1 MQNPKEIQLF
11 TYTVMDG
18 TYQKGKLMNIQ
29 GLEDAVPGNVG
40 TLGSPKPS
48 KVGLNPGVSNP
59 GAFSFIYEGA
69 GNRELRLLIGEP
81 ADIYTDTGSSFQ
93 VCPYTLLKMD
103 PDLQDWTVLARN
115 IQFINQRNSL
125 YWATDPRGLCQIGNM
140 LFILD
145 YETGTIYLLEG
156 DELNGKIQGAT
167 YTPQHP
173 PCNVG
178 AVAGLPSNAK
188 GQALIALPH
197 EEPDGSTHYY
207 LFALF
212 VVGPDDAGEFQPSI
226 LVRLEVGDPQ
236 GPSPYSLTCN
246 GQTKL
251 GRNAQRII
259 PISPTNANWPFLL
272 IPASGGIQNIT
283 PNSGASR
290 ISRVPAFGSW
300 QDEGTS
306 ILETDY
312 PDRHV
317 PVYST
322 YNIQAIAA
330 STETSPDALVY
341 ILAHIYEEDY
351 QYKQYVLYKTT
362 AGKLAQMQ
370 PSTSVADALAQ
381 GDLTLVE
388 TGGAPGYC
396 WDIFYA
402 NKGQGETGRLW
413 FLRGSTIIVSS
424 GPAYGARS
432 TIFGPGESLGQTG
445 GQIITS
451 ADMTG
456 ETARQVADEGLS
468 KQGLQGLNS
477 PVLVSSSSEEEEED

>member
-18 TYQKGKLMNIQ
+18 TYRKGKLMNIQ
-29 GLEDAVPGNVG
+29 GLEDASPGKVG
-40 TLGSPKPS
+40 TLGSPQPS
-48 KVGLNPGVSNP
+48 RVSLNPGVSNP
-59 GAFSFIYEGA
+59 GIFSFIYEQEGT
-69 GNRELRLLIGEP
+69 RELRLLIGEP
-81 ADIYTDTGSSFQ
+81 VDMYPDTGSPFQ
-93 VCPYTLLKMD
+93 TCPYTLLKMD
-103 PDLQDWTVLARN
+103 PDPQDWTVLARN
-115 IQFINQRNSL
+115 IQLINKRNSL

-145 YETGTIYLLEG
+145 YESGTIYLVEG
-156 DELNGKIQGAT
+156 DELNGKVQGAT
-167 YTPQHP
+167 YTPQAL

-178 AVAGLPSNAK
+178 AAAGLPPGAK

-197 EEPDGSTHYY
+197 EEPDGSARYY

-212 VVGPDDAGEFQPSI
+212 VVGPDEAGEFQPSI

-236 GPSPYSLTCN
+236 GPSPYSLTCSAK
-246 GQTKL
+246 TTV

-259 PISPTNANWPFLL
+259 PISPTNANWPLLL
-272 IPASGGIQNIT
+272 IPASGGVQNT
-283 PNSGASR
+283 EANSGASR

-317 PVYST
+317 PVYAT
-322 YNIQAIAA
+322 FDFHAIAA
-330 STETSPDALVY
+330 SAETSPDALVY
-341 ILAHIYEEDY
+341 ILAHVYKEDY
-351 QYKQYVLYKTT
+351 QYKKYVLYKTT
-362 AGKLAQMQ
+362 AGKLAGMK
-370 PSTSVADALAQ
+370 PSTAVADAIAQ
-381 GDLTLVE
+381 GDLTVVE
-388 TGGAPGYC
+388 TGAAPGYC
-396 WDIFYA
+396 WDLFYA
-402 NKGQGETGRLW
+402 NHGQGETGRLW

-451 ADMTG
+451 ADATG
-456 ETARQVADEGLS
+456 ETARQVAGEGS
-468 KQGLQGLNS
+468 DQGLQGLHS